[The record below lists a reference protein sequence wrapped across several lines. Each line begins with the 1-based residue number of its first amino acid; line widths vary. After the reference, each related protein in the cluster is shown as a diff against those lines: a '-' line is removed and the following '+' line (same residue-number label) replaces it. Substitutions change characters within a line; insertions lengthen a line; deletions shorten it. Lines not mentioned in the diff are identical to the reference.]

1 MATEIR
7 PGVFGAL
14 FGRLAAKSEAAGP
27 MMLTPL
33 ALAIERQAKLNLGQ
47 SSHPY
52 GTPTPAFA
60 GGPPAMISGTGRRS
74 ITHTRP
80 TPTGG
85 GWESRVGVAT
95 GFYPPYG
102 RGKRTPSSKYLY
114 YLETGNTRNGAAY
127 PFLIPAFDTVVH
139 STSSAAIARWIAID
153 WH

>member
-14 FGRLAAKSEAAGP
+14 FARLAAKSEAAGP

-33 ALAIERQAKLNLGQ
+33 ALAMERQAKLNLGK

-52 GTPTPAFA
+52 GTRTPAFK

-80 TPTGG
+80 ARVGE
-85 GWESRVGVAT
+85 GWEVRVGPGA

-102 RGKRTPSSKYLY
+102 HGKRTPSSKYLY
-114 YLETGNTRNGAAY
+114 YLETGEY
-127 PFLIPAFDTVVH
+127 PFLGPAFDTVTATTTVG
-139 STSSAAIARWIAID
+139 AIAGWIAID
-153 WH
+153 WR